1 MRFDEVV
8 DFDLP
13 GGVFGFPV
21 GGSAVVPPY
30 CVIDDAVDAFDAA
43 VVVGEEIVGE
53 IEEDFLVLGG
63 ALEGGSGVDAEEVL
77 GDVEEAD
84 EVHAFSLA
92 RGEHAFE
99 DVIEG
104 VIGVA
109 FVERVN
115 AGQKGDD
122 KGELGK
128 AFGGPNAV
136 GIDGGGE
143 GAEDGVE
150 IFLFQEET
158 HHDVGGPGQIGRD
171 FLSGFHQM
179 EDEFSEMF
187 EAGGVGV
194 EVVKESEIGVQ
205 DAAGYEIEEF
215 RDGVVLDPCVASAV
229 LGFVEVDG
237 V

>member
-84 EVHAFSLA
+84 EVTVTVFK
-92 RGEHAFE
+92 E
-99 DVIEG
+99 
-104 VIGVA
+104 
-109 FVERVN
+109 EREIIFKR
-115 AGQKGDD
+115 QKRR
-122 KGELGK
+122 
-128 AFGGPNAV
+128 A
-136 GIDGGGE
+136 
-143 GAEDGVE
+143 
-150 IFLFQEET
+150 
-158 HHDVGGPGQIGRD
+158 
-171 FLSGFHQM
+171 
-179 EDEFSEMF
+179 
-187 EAGGVGV
+187 
-194 EVVKESEIGVQ
+194 
-205 DAAGYEIEEF
+205 
-215 RDGVVLDPCVASAV
+215 
-229 LGFVEVDG
+229 
-237 V
+237 